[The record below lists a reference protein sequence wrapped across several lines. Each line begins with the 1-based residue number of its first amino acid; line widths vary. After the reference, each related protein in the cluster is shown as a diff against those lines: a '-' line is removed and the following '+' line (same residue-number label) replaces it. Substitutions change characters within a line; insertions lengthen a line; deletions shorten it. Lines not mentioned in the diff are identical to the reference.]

1 MDFQRTQ
8 RKRNHIHKF
17 FITNFEEK
25 RLHFPAATNL
35 IKTKTKS
42 PASHRPNTSSGHLLH
57 INFVCMQNVP
67 KKCDIVEQGCGT
79 KISAQDS
86 NSILHFFHTNYDDVL
101 KISQVSKIIKQNK
114 GIYREEKIKPI
125 IR

>member
-1 MDFQRTQ
+1 MDFRRTQ

-25 RLHFPAATNL
+25 RLLLCENFPAATNL

-42 PASHRPNTSSGHLLH
+42 PASHRPNTSSSSGHLLH
-57 INFVCMQNVP
+57 TNFVYMQNVP
-67 KKCDIVEQGCGT
+67 KKCDIVEQGFKCGT
-79 KISAQDS
+79 KISAQDFES

-101 KISQVSKIIKQNK
+101 KISQVSKIIDDSAK
-114 GIYREEKIKPI
+114 
-125 IR
+125 